1 MSVRRPEAIP
11 DCSMTDLV
19 EQWSNARMRT
29 FLATHSI
36 QGRLDADDLLAEL
49 AYGARIAEAVT
60 CGRWAAVA
68 DLLRTRV
75 AVSWIQ
81 IGDAMGVTELEAHDG
96 FNLWIAGQVDL
107 RHRTGTIGLTDAAA
121 AELYALSAAVEW

>member
-1 MSVRRPEAIP
+1 MSIYRPEDIP
-11 DCSMTDLV
+11 DCSITDLV
-19 EQWSNARMRT
+19 EHWSNARMRT
-29 FLATHSI
+29 FLATHTV
-36 QGRLDADDLLAEL
+36 QGTPDADDLLAEL

-68 DLLRTRV
+68 DLLRTRAV
-75 AVSWIQ
+75 ASWTQ

-96 FNLWIAGQVDL
+96 FHGWIAGQVDL
-107 RHRTGTIGLTDAAA
+107 RRRTGTIGLTDAGA